1 VELLSVITRFDEVV
15 IMIVLKKIVA
25 CLVFALAATTVFAK
39 ADFPAVSHDGLH
51 LMSDTKL
58 RAVYMKPGADLSEYD
73 KIALLDTYVAFRKNW
88 QRKHNEDETFDQRV
102 SDKDMKEI
110 RDRVSKAFA
119 EEFTKVLSTEG
130 GHQIV
135 KDAGY
140 GVLILRP
147 AIINLDVTA
156 PDLMTAGMS
165 QTFVASAGSMT
176 LYLELYDG
184 KTQAIIARIIDPEA
198 AENVGIAQVAN
209 SVTNTA
215 DFDRVVRRWAE
226 LLNKHLAQLKK

>member
-1 VELLSVITRFDEVV
+1 MLNKI
-15 IMIVLKKIVA
+15 IVSL
-25 CLVFALAATTVFAK
+25 CLAMAATFAV
-39 ADFPAVSHDGLH
+39 ARDDFPAVSHDGLH
-51 LMSDTKL
+51 LMPDTKL
-58 RAVYMKPGADLSEYD
+58 RAVYMKPGADLSTYD

-88 QRKHNEDETFDQRV
+88 KREHNEDETFDQRV
-102 SDKDMKEI
+102 SDKEMKEI
-110 RDRVSKAFA
+110 TDRVAK
-119 EEFTKVLSTEG
+119 EFTKEFTQVLSTDG

-135 KDAGY
+135 KDAGD

-165 QTFVASAGSMT
+165 ETVVASAGSMT

-198 AENVGIAQVAN
+198 ADNVGIAQVAN
-209 SVTNTA
+209 RVTNTA

-226 LLNKHLAQLKK
+226 ILNKHLAGVKK